1 MRATVKAKQFLQQN
15 FKMKFY
21 LILLLL
27 LSCCC
32 HPQQMYSYKGKNPQ
46 DNNIRKAEVAS
57 VIDGDTLWVNI
68 YHSKNLISRQKIRLK
83 DVRAYEI
90 HTLDGVND
98 KENLEKILGENAVI
112 SVQLFNRWSYDRQ
125 EAIIYFDGTNINEVL
140 KDRKQGGR

>member
-1 MRATVKAKQFLQQN
+1 
-15 FKMKFY
+15 
-21 LILLLL
+21 
-27 LSCCC
+27 
-32 HPQQMYSYKGKNPQ
+32 MYSYKGKNPQ

>member
-1 MRATVKAKQFLQQN
+1 
-15 FKMKFY
+15 MKSV
-21 LILLLL
+21 LILLLS

-32 HPQQMYSYKGKNPQ
+32 YPQKMYSYRGANPV
-46 DNNIRKAEVAS
+46 DNNVRKAEVTS
-57 VIDGDTLWVNI
+57 VIDGDTLWVDI
-68 YHSKNLISRQKIRLK
+68 YHSKNLVSKQKIRLK

-125 EAIIYFDGTNINEVL
+125 EAILYFDGTNINEIL